1 MSHVWDYDV
10 VASPKYSKETK
21 DVDFDDY
28 WVIKKWSDYGMAG
41 WRPKE
46 IKITLLC
53 NGEAYDQ
60 VTLTKDMDWRYSW
73 KNMRTDCEWLVV
85 EDEVSGYTT
94 KIRRNGVIFT
104 VTNTTTNPPPP
115 QLPHTG
121 QLWWPVYALMAS
133 GLIMILAGVIRR
145 RGAQDE

>member
-73 KNMRTDCEWLVV
+73 KNLRTDCEWLVV

-104 VTNTTTNPPPP
+104 VTNTTTNPAAS
-115 QLPHTG
+115 TASA
-121 QLWWPVYALMAS
+121 YRSALV
-133 GLIMILAGVIRR
+133 AGICTYGFGPDYDTCRCYKT
-145 RGAQDE
+145 

>member
-1 MSHVWDYDV
+1 
-10 VASPKYSKETK
+10 
-21 DVDFDDY
+21 
-28 WVIKKWSDYGMAG
+28 MAG

-73 KNMRTDCEWLVV
+73 KNLRTDCEWLVV